1 MMIKKQTLQ
10 LPSDSG
16 AQEVMWF
23 GESQSESAG
32 TRRRSPHG
40 STVRRSQKKKNSLNL
55 CAWVSFFSLSSP
67 FARPRSD
74 YFSVDP
80 MTLAF
85 NVSLVLVPPKAAVL
99 SSAPTPRESN

>member
-1 MMIKKQTLQ
+1 MRGEPVRERRDEAHE
-10 LPSDSG
+10 PSWIHSSPKPEKEKL
-16 AQEVMWF
+16 AQ
-23 GESQSESAG
+23 S
-32 TRRRSPHG
+32 
-40 STVRRSQKKKNSLNL
+40 VRLDL
-55 CAWVSFFSLSSP
+55 LFFSLLSSP